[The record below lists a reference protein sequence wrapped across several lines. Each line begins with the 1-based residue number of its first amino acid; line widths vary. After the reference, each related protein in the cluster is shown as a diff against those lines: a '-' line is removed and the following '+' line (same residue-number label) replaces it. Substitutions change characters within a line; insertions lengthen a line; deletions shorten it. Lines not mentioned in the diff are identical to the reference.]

1 MVTHTLC
8 TVWFAMITVTYLP
21 LFVTILF
28 RGMPGIWK
36 SRHRLILCWLVFMQA
51 LYPGRKTLEELA
63 RWTPAQI
70 TVWRFRRLLKA
81 SYWNIHV
88 LVEWWVQEALNTL
101 PPPKD
106 GTLFLVGDGSEKPK
120 RGTQNPLAQKGRKSE
135 YHPWFFGIRFALLI
149 VNWDVYRFPVA
160 FRLIRPKSH
169 PAYQS
174 ENALFR
180 EMVGRFVPPSWAKR
194 VIVEGDAAY
203 GSQDNIKMV
212 MKRDA
217 DDPARRW
224 GFVFAIARTWK
235 TVEDKAIKDLV
246 THLPRKYYQRARVP
260 RLPGT
265 TGCKTFWV
273 YSTRLC
279 LRHIGDVTVVLSKRG
294 RNLGPKQTKILV
306 TNLDEWIPRQVVGA
320 YQRRWP
326 VEQINRELKT
336 DLGLGEHQVSG
347 EEGRIEKSFGIA
359 VLAYLLLLRAC
370 HQEIVPGKSWSI
382 AQLQHTFRLRVM
394 TNQVEHNLKARLTK
408 ARKVA

>member
-1 MVTHTLC
+1 M
-8 TVWFAMITVTYLP
+8 
-21 LFVTILF
+21 
-28 RGMPGIWK
+28 
-36 SRHRLILCWLVFMQA
+36 
-51 LYPGRKTLEELA
+51 
-63 RWTPAQI
+63 QI
-70 TVWRFRRLLKA
+70 TR
-81 SYWNIHV
+81 
-88 LVEWWVQEALNTL
+88 E
-101 PPPKD
+101 P
-106 GTLFLVGDGSEKPK
+106 
-120 RGTQNPLAQKGRKSE
+120 
-135 YHPWFFGIRFALLI
+135 
-149 VNWDVYRFPVA
+149 
-160 FRLIRPKSH
+160 SH
-169 PAYQS
+169 SAYQS

-320 YQRRWP
+320 YQRRGP